1 MGEKENMQTD
11 YQTLWNKCLAVIKDI
26 VPKAAF
32 DTWFVPIVPLS
43 YEDKKFTIQVPSQF
57 FYEYLEEK
65 YLGINYLKG
74 INLFQ
79 PVNHYYVSFSN
90 VKGVTISSPVF
101 VDGFK
106 VGLVRDIIYDY
117 DTTGKIIVE
126 VSLEDKM
133 RLNKGSY
140 IAVVNTF
147 LSGAELH
154 IHLNTYVDDF
164 LKPGSTLEG
173 RMEED
178 MMQSV
183 QEKILPS
190 VENLLPKIDTILGS
204 LQTLIAHPAL
214 AQSLNHIEKT
224 TSNLEVSTR
233 QLNQMLSKDVPGI
246 VNNLKTMTDNFSEV
260 SANLK
265 ELDLAT
271 TVNSINAT
279 LANLKLT
286 TDKLNSTDNS
296 IGLLLNDKGLYD
308 NLNSTMDNAS
318 KLLLDLR
325 ENPKRYVHFSVF

>member
-1 MGEKENMQTD
+1 MTIVS
-11 YQTLWNKCLAVIKDI
+11 LA
-26 VPKAAF
+26 
-32 DTWFVPIVPLS
+32 L
-43 YEDKKFTIQVPSQF
+43 
-57 FYEYLEEK
+57 L

-190 VENLLPKIDTILGS
+190 VENLLPKSTRFWVACKPCRSSGLGS
-204 LQTLIAHPAL
+204 ILESYQ
-214 AQSLNHIEKT
+214 KT

-265 ELDLAT
+265 ELDLAQR
-271 TVNSINAT
+271 SIPSMRPWRT
-279 LANLKLT
+279 
-286 TDKLNSTDNS
+286 
-296 IGLLLNDKGLYD
+296 
-308 NLNSTMDNAS
+308 
-318 KLLLDLR
+318 
-325 ENPKRYVHFSVF
+325 

>member
-1 MGEKENMQTD
+1 MKSVFTKEAKIGLVTIVS
-11 YQTLWNKCLAVIKDI
+11 LA
-26 VPKAAF
+26 
-32 DTWFVPIVPLS
+32 L
-43 YEDKKFTIQVPSQF
+43 
-57 FYEYLEEK
+57 L

-79 PVNHYYVSFSN
+79 AVNHYYVSFSN

>member
-1 MGEKENMQTD
+1 MKSVFTKEAKIGLVTIVS
-11 YQTLWNKCLAVIKDI
+11 LA
-26 VPKAAF
+26 
-32 DTWFVPIVPLS
+32 L
-43 YEDKKFTIQVPSQF
+43 
-57 FYEYLEEK
+57 L

-178 MMQSV
+178 
-183 QEKILPS
+183 
-190 VENLLPKIDTILGS
+190 
-204 LQTLIAHPAL
+204 IAHPAL